1 MASLAPKRTFPNPDP
16 CVEHGLVEF
25 ALSAVYYVELSP
37 QSVSRRREPIGA
49 LIVELSNMRTMAG
62 PDVLID
68 GVKQAILDPYSA
80 TAHNKLITWAPSG
93 FFAARSHALDLRVLG
108 AKDSHAS
115 GHQGRPRCRAGVDVG
130 EPLHVGA
137 YV

>member
-1 MASLAPKRTFPNPDP
+1 
-16 CVEHGLVEF
+16 
-25 ALSAVYYVELSP
+25 
-37 QSVSRRREPIGA
+37 
-49 LIVELSNMRTMAG
+49 MRTMAG

-115 GHQGRPRCRAGVDVG
+115 GHQGRPRCRAGVELG

-137 YV
+137 YAWSLYSPRTGRVPIGNPALWPGCQA